1 MILKNGNN
9 FIEYKYIYLEYFW
22 YRKFNFILGFF
33 LFLVGLKGLFLFF
46 SFGVFF
52 DFGSFVVFGVLVWF
66 GSLIDLGFFV
76 YDFCEYVIDILWFYG
91 MVNYFM

>member
-1 MILKNGNN
+1 MILKNVNN
-9 FIEYKYIYLEYFW
+9 FIEYKYIYLEYLR

-46 SFGVFF
+46 SFGLFF
-52 DFGSFVVFGVLVWF
+52 VFGSFVVFWVLVWF

-76 YDFCEYVIDILWFYG
+76 YEFCEYVIDIWWF
-91 MVNYFM
+91 